1 MQTSNF
7 FFSLEFGELV
17 FSCEGI
23 WTRKYLVLGIR
34 INVLW
39 IIYFIF
45 GQYIYVLSEVNV
57 NDLSLKKEMNARYLR
72 LFKKKFETYLLCY
85 GGKNFCLIFLS
96 NFKINKF

>member
-57 NDLSLKKEMNARYLR
+57 NDLSLKKRKECKVSKIIL
-72 LFKKKFETYLLCY
+72 KKIETYLLCY

>member
-45 GQYIYVLSEVNV
+45 GQYNYVLSEVNV
-57 NDLSLKKEMNARYLR
+57 NDLSLKKRKEWKVSKIIFL
-72 LFKKKFETYLLCY
+72 KIETYLLCY
-85 GGKNFCLIFLS
+85 GG
-96 NFKINKF
+96 